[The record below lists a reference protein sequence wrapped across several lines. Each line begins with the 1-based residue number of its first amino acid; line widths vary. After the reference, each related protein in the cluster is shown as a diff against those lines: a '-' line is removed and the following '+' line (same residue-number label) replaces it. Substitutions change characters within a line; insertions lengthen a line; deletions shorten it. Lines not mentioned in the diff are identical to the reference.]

1 MQKSKSSEKCYIL
14 AKYWK
19 IKGFSFEKLPICI
32 WGINGNWML
41 EFQGENILRNNF
53 HAALEAKI
61 QTEIEEIKDQSQKS
75 MKNSV

>member
-1 MQKSKSSEKCYIL
+1 MQKSKSGEKYQIL
-14 AKYWK
+14 AKCWK
-19 IKGFSFEKLPICI
+19 IRDFPSEKFSICI
-32 WGINGNWML
+32 RGINDNWML

-61 QTEIEEIKDQSQKS
+61 QTKIEKIKYQSQKF